1 MHTCM
6 NVVKYTVLQCKTPVY
21 GCLKS
26 VTLTLDH
33 RNNNYSVDEKLS
45 KLEISY

>member
-1 MHTCM
+1 MYECGQIHCI
-6 NVVKYTVLQCKTPVY
+6 KTPVY
-21 GCLKS
+21 GCLKT